1 MNRARLQWQ
10 CRRGMLELDAMLMA
24 FLDKRYDALTEHQQQ
39 VFEQLLSHPDQMLL
53 EILMGRTI
61 SIDRDVADVAQQ
73 IRQAAGP

>member
-1 MNRARLQWQ
+1 MDRARLQWQ

-24 FLDKRYDALTEHQQQ
+24 FLDKRYDALDEHQRQ
-39 VFEQLLSHPDQMLL
+39 VFEQLLGQPDQMLL